1 MTRVQVDELC
11 RLAKCSILTSIS
23 NTYVDAFVLSES
35 SLFLYRNKYVMK
47 TCGTTTLLR
56 CLSTLL
62 EYADA
67 LKLEVES
74 VIY

>member
-1 MTRVQVDELC
+1 
-11 RLAKCSILTSIS
+11 
-23 NTYVDAFVLSES
+23 
-35 SLFLYRNKYVMK
+35 MK